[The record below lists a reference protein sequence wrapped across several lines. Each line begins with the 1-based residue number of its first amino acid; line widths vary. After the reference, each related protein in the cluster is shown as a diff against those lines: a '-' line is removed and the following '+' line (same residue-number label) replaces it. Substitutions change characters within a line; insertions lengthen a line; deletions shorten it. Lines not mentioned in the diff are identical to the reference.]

1 MKALSEASAPPGS
14 QIYFAHAKRKRA
26 GARVHAALRRCGAVV
41 VVVGGGLQSKAP
53 HASARFPV
61 FPPSSFVFLLF
72 VFLSDLTWINCG
84 SARFTLGCN
93 CGENKERLRCERA
106 DSTLECWIA
115 RRCGSTAFCRG
126 AVFTR
131 VRHGGEPP
139 VPAGDGMCWLGS
151 GFLDSGGPLS
161 ISGLHVWQLD
171 HINLIFKLQHAVPTT
186 ACKLFL
192 GWGGGG
198 GEHVLHAR
206 SMQRQAC
213 MLGECLAQRR
223 CQQQLA
229 ALPVSGAFVRGG
241 AEAT

>member
-1 MKALSEASAPPGS
+1 M
-14 QIYFAHAKRKRA
+14 
-26 GARVHAALRRCGAVV
+26 
-41 VVVGGGLQSKAP
+41 
-53 HASARFPV
+53 
-61 FPPSSFVFLLF
+61 
-72 VFLSDLTWINCG
+72 
-84 SARFTLGCN
+84 
-93 CGENKERLRCERA
+93 
-106 DSTLECWIA
+106 
-115 RRCGSTAFCRG
+115 
-126 AVFTR
+126 
-131 VRHGGEPP
+131 
-139 VPAGDGMCWLGS
+139 PAGDGMCWLGS
-151 GFLDSGGPLS
+151 ASRAWFMDSRGPLS

-171 HINLIFKLQHAVPTT
+171 HINLIFKLQHAVPIT

-198 GEHVLHAR
+198 GYVLHAR